1 MRPSAQVNGRLYWL
15 AEEKGAAMDNT
26 NRLAGKVALVTGGSR
41 GIGAEIVRRL
51 AAEGA
56 DVGFTYHTGKDE
68 AEQVAG
74 QVRGFGR
81 RVLTV
86 RADLAE
92 PTAPAAVVEAVAGE
106 FGRLDILVNN
116 AGITHWGSVAQTSV
130 EDFDRLVAVD
140 ARAPFLMMQAAANRL
155 ADGGRVVNI
164 SSGVTGTA
172 LAGIALYSGVKA
184 FLEQVTKVAAV
195 EFAARRITVN
205 AVGPGSTASGPFRH
219 MTAEQKTE
227 VSSAFGLGRIG
238 EPADTAAVVAFLAAE
253 DAGFITGQVIY
264 NAGGQRGPVRLDR

>member
-1 MRPSAQVNGRLYWL
+1 M
-15 AEEKGAAMDNT
+15 EIT

-56 DVGFTYHTGKDE
+56 DIGFSYHTGKDE

-74 QVRGFGR
+74 LVRGLGR

-86 RADLAE
+86 QADLAD
-92 PTAPAAVVEAVAGE
+92 PGAAAAVVDAVVGE

-116 AGITHWGSVAQTSV
+116 AGITHWGSVAQTSP

-140 ARAPFLMMQAAANRL
+140 ARAPFLTMQAVADKL

-164 SSGVTGTA
+164 SSGVTSTT
-172 LAGIALYSGVKA
+172 LAGIALYSGAKA
-184 FLEQVTKVAAV
+184 FLDQVTRVAAI

-205 AVGPGSTASGPFRH
+205 AVAPGSTATGPFARL
-219 MTAEQKTE
+219 TDRQREAAGA
-227 VSSAFGLGRIG
+227 AFGLGRIG
-238 EPADTAAVVAFLAAE
+238 EPTDTAAVVAFLASE
-253 DAGFITGQVIY
+253 DAGFVTGQVIY
-264 NAGGQRGPVRLDR
+264 AVGGQRGPIRID